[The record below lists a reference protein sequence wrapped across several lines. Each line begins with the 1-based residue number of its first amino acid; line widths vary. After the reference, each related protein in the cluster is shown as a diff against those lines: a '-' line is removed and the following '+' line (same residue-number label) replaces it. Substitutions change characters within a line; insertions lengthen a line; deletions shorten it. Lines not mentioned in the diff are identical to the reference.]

1 MNGQAD
7 AGAWLAAGLAYLDH
21 AGPDFYDH
29 PFDDA
34 ELDRLLAAR
43 LTPQVWWRT
52 DAARVPKPSGTVDAE
67 PAAPWVFVGAMDG
80 DRAATFAAAW
90 QRAVQRLGPP
100 DFLRLSPVVPDD
112 RDRALSLGAEA
123 GLKVAAA
130 LTELGGPFSWHCP
143 VTVTA
148 AGPGAAGLLARLRAL
163 PLGGYGFTVVGH
175 GPADVCFLDG
185 DAPATDG
192 CGTVIAVG
200 AGGSYALYER
210 AARSHRTLAVGVAGE
225 DLSWWPEVVNA
236 LASNLP
242 LDCALAAV
250 VPDAWVGGLTAPLT
264 ATTLEITR
272 ADKGWR
278 GPQTEAT
285 FRGPSAGGRGAGPV
299 EIEVEGMAAA
309 EPPGAAA
316 ADDPRRLVVE
326 FRDGLRKVRT
336 VLPPARPLTLEVAIA
351 VPGRGQAAG
360 AIAVPDPGAAED
372 VVTLDVV
379 ASGPVWPA
387 PQVAQIAWPV
397 HDHDE
402 PSTSAVFALTT
413 PAGGQAVTIGITV
426 LYRGRPLQQAD
437 IVAAVRDV
445 AVPGERVRVVV
456 RSTSTPPAPALIT
469 TPAVSS
475 LDATGSELRN
485 TFTGAAIGL
494 VELDGVLDA
503 FEQRISRTLGVDDAP
518 ESLTDPAAVSLL
530 VDLARQGA
538 GLRDLIAPLGLDGA
552 GAVSLLVQ
560 PASRVLPLELVYS
573 GAVPRRTGAKL
584 CAHVHT
590 PPAPGEA
597 CDRTSS
603 RVVCPYAFWALNRT
617 VVRTVVLPDG
627 RPRPMPPTLDLE
639 PVLLAASTRADFGA
653 AADRRPSDLLTAACA
668 ALFGTVE
675 RVTSWTAWRR
685 EVAARHPD
693 LLVLLAHTEVAG
705 GEATL
710 QIGRNSFLARPDV
723 STAMLGGS
731 PLVLLVACASAVA
744 GDEFGTLPGT
754 FTARGA
760 AAVVGLLTKLSG
772 SQGGRAAQAVLTAL
786 HGAGGAGPVGL
797 GAALAT
803 ARRDLV
809 AQGLL
814 VGMMLVAH
822 GEIDVRIGG

>member
-1 MNGQAD
+1 
-7 AGAWLAAGLAYLDH
+7 
-21 AGPDFYDH
+21 
-29 PFDDA
+29 
-34 ELDRLLAAR
+34 
-43 LTPQVWWRT
+43 
-52 DAARVPKPSGTVDAE
+52 
-67 PAAPWVFVGAMDG
+67 
-80 DRAATFAAAW
+80 
-90 QRAVQRLGPP
+90 
-100 DFLRLSPVVPDD
+100 
-112 RDRALSLGAEA
+112 
-123 GLKVAAA
+123 
-130 LTELGGPFSWHCP
+130 
-143 VTVTA
+143 
-148 AGPGAAGLLARLRAL
+148 
-163 PLGGYGFTVVGH
+163 
-175 GPADVCFLDG
+175 
-185 DAPATDG
+185 
-192 CGTVIAVG
+192 
-200 AGGSYALYER
+200 
-210 AARSHRTLAVGVAGE
+210 
-225 DLSWWPEVVNA
+225 
-236 LASNLP
+236 
-242 LDCALAAV
+242 
-250 VPDAWVGGLTAPLT
+250 
-264 ATTLEITR
+264 
-272 ADKGWR
+272 
-278 GPQTEAT
+278 
-285 FRGPSAGGRGAGPV
+285 
-299 EIEVEGMAAA
+299 
-309 EPPGAAA
+309 
-316 ADDPRRLVVE
+316 
-326 FRDGLRKVRT
+326 
-336 VLPPARPLTLEVAIA
+336 
-351 VPGRGQAAG
+351 
-360 AIAVPDPGAAED
+360 
-372 VVTLDVV
+372 
-379 ASGPVWPA
+379 
-387 PQVAQIAWPV
+387 
-397 HDHDE
+397 
-402 PSTSAVFALTT
+402 
-413 PAGGQAVTIGITV
+413 
-426 LYRGRPLQQAD
+426 
-437 IVAAVRDV
+437 
-445 AVPGERVRVVV
+445 
-456 RSTSTPPAPALIT
+456 
-469 TPAVSS
+469 
-475 LDATGSELRN
+475 
-485 TFTGAAIGL
+485 
-494 VELDGVLDA
+494 
-503 FEQRISRTLGVDDAP
+503 
-518 ESLTDPAAVSLL
+518 
-530 VDLARQGA
+530 
-538 GLRDLIAPLGLDGA
+538 
-552 GAVSLLVQ
+552 
-560 PASRVLPLELVYS
+560 
-573 GAVPRRTGAKL
+573 VPRRTGAKL